1 MGPSIVACSVMRL
14 LSLPELQA
22 VRTLTADGRLLMLTR
37 VVRLF
42 AFGFLSVVFAL
53 YLAALGL
60 TDGQIGLVL
69 TLTLVGDAALSLWIA
84 TVADRLGRR
93 RMLLLGAGLMVFGGL
108 AFGISSQ
115 L

>member
-14 LSLPELQA
+14 LSLPEVQA
-22 VRTLTADGRLLMLTR
+22 LGTLTRDGRLLIFAR

-42 AFGFLSVVFAL
+42 GFGFLSMVFAL

-69 TLTLVGDAALSLWIA
+69 TLTLVGMPRSPCGSRRWPTTSGGGACSSSAL
-84 TVADRLGRR
+84 G
-93 RMLLLGAGLMVFGGL
+93 
-108 AFGISSQ
+108 
-115 L
+115 